1 MINLGI
7 SFLRYKKSKTI
18 FNTPPTNEGA
28 STAHSI
34 ILITPDAQRTMC
46 TYLGASVE
54 FEPKDIDLV

>member
-1 MINLGI
+1 MKG
-7 SFLRYKKSKTI
+7 
-18 FNTPPTNEGA
+18 P

-54 FEPKDIDLV
+54 FEPKDIDFN